1 MIRRGESLCP
11 VQYDD
16 IARYRAPLRARVLD
30 EPRKEEEKEMT
41 TTQYVPTRTGMTVD
55 AFKRALLDNLYYILG
70 KDASSATPADIQ
82 QSLGLAIDPT
92 SLFDVMVKRLH
103 EYKRQSLKALHMI
116 TLYRRI
122 LENPSPD
129 IAPRTF
135 IFGAK
140 AAPGY
145 WMAKL
150 IIRLING
157 VAAVQEAVDTAYRN
171 QERWTRMSILNTARC
186 GYFSS
191 DRTIREYCDEIWKI
205 HPVRAQLPG

>member
-1 MIRRGESLCP
+1 MT
-11 VQYDD
+11 
-16 IARYRAPLRARVLD
+16 LRARLLD

-41 TTQYVPTRTGMTVD
+41 TTQYVPTRTDMTVD
-55 AFKRALLDNLYYILG
+55 AFKRALLDNLYYIPG

-92 SLFDVMVKRLH
+92 SLVDVMVKRLH
-103 EYKRQSLKALHMI
+103 EYKRQLLKALHII

-150 IIRLING
+150 IIRLNQRRRRCAGSGRCRLPRPGTLDAHVDPEHGALQLLLVRSHDPQVLRRDPEDSSSARAVAG
-157 VAAVQEAVDTAYRN
+157 VEAVI
-171 QERWTRMSILNTARC
+171 ERC
-186 GYFSS
+186 
-191 DRTIREYCDEIWKI
+191 
-205 HPVRAQLPG
+205 